1 MEKNYPEIHHH
12 TGSLVKDLSYD
23 LPATLAG
30 FGQLHRATLAGF
42 GQLHRATLAEGALDT
57 RTKELMALAISI
69 AVRCDGCIA
78 HHVHDT
84 LKAGAIAEEIKESI
98 GVAVLM
104 GGGPALMDGA
114 GPLEALRQFEARLVP
129 PP

>member
-23 LPATLAG
+23 LP
-30 FGQLHRATLAGF
+30 ATLAGF

-129 PP
+129 HT

>member
-12 TGSLVKDLSYD
+12 IGSLVKDLSVD
-23 LPATLAG
+23 LPSTLAG
-30 FGQLHRATLAGF
+30 FGQLHKAALAS
-42 GQLHRATLAEGALDT
+42 GALDT

-78 HHVHDT
+78 YHVHDA
-84 LKAGAIAEEIKESI
+84 LKAGATAEEIKESI

-104 GGGPALMDGA
+104 GGGPALMYGA
-114 GPLEALRQFEARLVP
+114 EALEALRQFEAGLVP
-129 PP
+129 QA